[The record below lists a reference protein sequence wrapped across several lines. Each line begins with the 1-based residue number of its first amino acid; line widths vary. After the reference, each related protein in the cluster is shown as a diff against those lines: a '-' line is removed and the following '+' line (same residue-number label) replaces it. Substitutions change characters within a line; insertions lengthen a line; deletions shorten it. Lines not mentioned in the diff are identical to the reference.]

1 MNVAIL
7 EPGRNGRRRIRPT
20 GRQLVVDT
28 LWGFALGIA
37 LLIVVGE
44 VI

>member
-1 MNVAIL
+1 VNVAIL

-20 GRQLVVDT
+20 GRQLVVGT